1 MENSFKAPEKNTRR
15 LSPLPHCDS
24 NFTRGY
30 NAANYWASFAQA
42 HFADVAIPAAAQ
54 RFRYSDGSPVLIAQE
69 VKGSNASAVF
79 NQLAQGSAAQSRQLN
94 QANIRWSEA
103 QQRSPQF
110 NEAICQALAAAV
122 AKKNRI

>member
-1 MENSFKAPEKNTRR
+1 
-15 LSPLPHCDS
+15 
-24 NFTRGY
+24 
-30 NAANYWASFAQA
+30 
-42 HFADVAIPAAAQ
+42 
-54 RFRYSDGSPVLIAQE
+54 VLIAQE
-69 VKGSNASAVF
+69 VKGGAMLAPFF

-122 AKKNRI
+122 AEKK